1 MITPANDSI
10 ATAATSLD
18 TAFHTPSNDE
28 APDVTAVTTTI
39 DPITAAPP
47 SPNPMRTE
55 PQVTAISRTHL
66 ANPASY
72 EQIQNIVADDFY
84 IMDKQVFGS
93 LNSKVQLVMSVSQH
107 VINAGGKRMRPLIT
121 LLCSR
126 LCADEQSTDAMHLAA
141 ITEML
146 HTATLV
152 HDDVIDASGL
162 RRGKPTANA
171 TWDNATA
178 VLVGDYLIARAFNL
192 LVGFNSLPLL
202 KLFSD
207 GTCDIAEGEVLQ
219 LQHQHNPEAT
229 EADYM
234 RIIDGK
240 TSRLFM
246 MATSG
251 VALLQDKPEFMQAL
265 SDFGQHFGNAFQI
278 IDDVLDYS
286 GNSDVM
292 GKNLGDDL
300 AEGKPTLP
308 TIVALRLLKEQDKT
322 QYDKLRIAVQTGKT
336 ENAEYLIGL
345 VKASGALEYCR
356 KRALDETQ
364 LAQQALLQ
372 LPDNHYRLGLW
383 QLTELA
389 SSRLV

>member
-1 MITPANDSI
+1 
-10 ATAATSLD
+10 
-18 TAFHTPSNDE
+18 
-28 APDVTAVTTTI
+28 
-39 DPITAAPP
+39 
-47 SPNPMRTE
+47 
-55 PQVTAISRTHL
+55 
-66 ANPASY
+66 
-72 EQIQNIVADDFY
+72 
-84 IMDKQVFGS
+84 MDKQVFGS

-121 LLCSR
+121 LLCARMFNDVPS
-126 LCADEQSTDAMHLAA
+126 QQAMHLAA

-152 HDDVIDASGL
+152 HDDVIDESGQ

-192 LVGFNSLPLL
+192 LVGFQSLSLL
-202 KLFSD
+202 QLFSD

-219 LQHQHNPEAT
+219 LQHQHNPSAT
-229 EADYM
+229 EEDYL

-246 MATSG
+246 MATQG
-251 VALLQDKPEFMQAL
+251 AAILQGQEQYLQAL

-286 GNSDVM
+286 GDSALM

-300 AEGKPTLP
+300 SEGKPTLP
-308 TIVALRLLKEQDKT
+308 TIKALELLKDSDEQGYN
-322 QYDKLRIAVQTGKT
+322 QLRIAVQTGKT
-336 ENAEYLIGL
+336 PNAEQLIEL
-345 VKASGALEYCR
+345 VRSSGSLAYCKTRALE
-356 KRALDETQ
+356 ETK
-364 LAQQALLQ
+364 LAQQALKL
-372 LPDNHYRLGLW
+372 LPDNRYRLGLY

-389 SSRLV
+389 SARLL

>member
-1 MITPANDSI
+1 
-10 ATAATSLD
+10 
-18 TAFHTPSNDE
+18 
-28 APDVTAVTTTI
+28 
-39 DPITAAPP
+39 
-47 SPNPMRTE
+47 
-55 PQVTAISRTHL
+55 
-66 ANPASY
+66 
-72 EQIQNIVADDFY
+72 
-84 IMDKQVFGS
+84 MDKQVFGS
-93 LNSKVQLVMSVSQH
+93 LDSKVQLVMSVSQH

-126 LCADEQSTDAMHLAA
+126 MFNDNPSEQSMHLAA

-152 HDDVIDASGL
+152 HDDVIDESNQ

-192 LVGFNSLPLL
+192 LVGFQSLPLL
-202 KLFSD
+202 QLFSD

-229 EADYM
+229 ENDYL

-246 MATSG
+246 MATQG
-251 VALLQDKPEFMQAL
+251 AAILRDQNQYLPALA
-265 SDFGQHFGNAFQI
+265 DFGQHFGNAFQI
-278 IDDVLDYS
+278 IDDILDYS
-286 GNSDVM
+286 GDSELM

-308 TIVALRLLKEQDKT
+308 TIKTLELLQESNPNGYKQ
-322 QYDKLRIAVQTGKT
+322 LRIAVQTGKT
-336 ENAEYLIGL
+336 PNAEQLIEL
-345 VKASGALEYCR
+345 VRGSGSLDYC
-356 KRALDETQ
+356 KQRALDETK
-364 LAQQALLQ
+364 LAQQALSN
-372 LPDNHYRLGLW
+372 LPDNRYRQGLYE
-383 QLTELA
+383 LTELA
-389 SSRLV
+389 SARLL

>member
-1 MITPANDSI
+1 M
-10 ATAATSLD
+10 TS
-18 TAFHTPSNDE
+18 TSSNN
-28 APDVTAVTTTI
+28 
-39 DPITAAPP
+39 PP
-47 SPNPMRTE
+47 STL
-55 PQVTAISRTHL
+55 QSTL
-66 ANPASY
+66 SY
-72 EQIQNIVADDFY
+72 ADIQNIVADDFE

-93 LNSKVQLVMSVSQH
+93 LNSKVKLVMSVSQH
-107 VINAGGKRMRPLIT
+107 VIDAGGKRMRPLIT
-121 LLCSR
+121 LLCARMFDDAPSKK
-126 LCADEQSTDAMHLAA
+126 AMHLAA

-152 HDDVIDASGL
+152 HDDVIDESGQ

-192 LVGFNSLPLL
+192 LVGFQSLPLL
-202 KLFSD
+202 QVFSD

-219 LQHQHNPEAT
+219 LQHQHNPTAT
-229 EADYM
+229 EEDYL

-246 MATSG
+246 MATQG
-251 VALLQDKPEFMQAL
+251 AAILQEKTEYMQAL
-265 SDFGQHFGNAFQI
+265 GDFGQHFGNAFQI

-286 GNSDVM
+286 GDSAVM

-308 TIVALRLLKEQDKT
+308 TIKALELLKDSDIEGYEQ
-322 QYDKLRIAVQTGKT
+322 LRIAVQTGKT
-336 ENAEYLIGL
+336 PNAEQLIEL
-345 VKASGALEYCR
+345 VRQSGSLDYCKQRALE
-356 KRALDETQ
+356 ETT
-364 LAQQALLQ
+364 LAQEALNT
-372 LPDNHYRLGLW
+372 LPDNRYRKGLY

-389 SSRLV
+389 SARLL

>member
-1 MITPANDSI
+1 MTSTPLNNMHSAPQ
-10 ATAATSLD
+10 T
-18 TAFHTPSNDE
+18 TP
-28 APDVTAVTTTI
+28 
-39 DPITAAPP
+39 
-47 SPNPMRTE
+47 
-55 PQVTAISRTHL
+55 L
-66 ANPASY
+66 SY
-72 EQIQNIVADDFY
+72 ADIQSIVADDFE

-121 LLCSR
+121 LLCARMFDDKPS
-126 LCADEQSTDAMHLAA
+126 EKAMHLAA

-152 HDDVIDASGL
+152 HDDVIDESGQ

-192 LVGFNSLPLL
+192 LVGFQSLPLL
-202 KLFSD
+202 QVFSD

-219 LQHQHNPEAT
+219 LQHQHNPAAT
-229 EADYM
+229 EDDYL

-246 MATSG
+246 MATQGS
-251 VALLQDKPEFMQAL
+251 AILQDKTEYLQAL
-265 SDFGQHFGNAFQI
+265 GDFGQHFGNAFQI

-286 GNSDVM
+286 GDSEVM

-308 TIVALRLLKEQDKT
+308 TIKALELLKEKDVEGYEQ
-322 QYDKLRIAVQTGKT
+322 LRIAVQTGKT
-336 ENAEYLIGL
+336 PNAKQLIEL
-345 VKASGALEYCR
+345 VRRSGSLDYCKQRALE
-356 KRALDETQ
+356 ETK
-364 LAQQALLQ
+364 LAQQALSI
-372 LPDNHYRLGLW
+372 LPDNRYRTGLY

-389 SSRLV
+389 SARLV

>member
-1 MITPANDSI
+1 MTSTALSNDSFNES
-10 ATAATSLD
+10 APSLSM
-18 TAFHTPSNDE
+18 PSYAD
-28 APDVTAVTTTI
+28 
-39 DPITAAPP
+39 
-47 SPNPMRTE
+47 
-55 PQVTAISRTHL
+55 
-66 ANPASY
+66 
-72 EQIQNIVADDFY
+72 IQSIVADDFE

-93 LNSKVQLVMSVSQH
+93 LDSKVQLVMSVSQH

-121 LLCSR
+121 LLCARMFNDVPS
-126 LCADEQSTDAMHLAA
+126 EQAMHLAA

-152 HDDVIDASGL
+152 HDDVIDESNQ

-192 LVGFNSLPLL
+192 LVSFQSLPLL
-202 KLFSD
+202 QVFSD

-219 LQHQHNPEAT
+219 LQHQHNPNAT
-229 EADYM
+229 EGDYL

-246 MATSG
+246 MATQG
-251 VALLQDKPEFMQAL
+251 AAILQGQTQHLQAL
-265 SDFGQHFGNAFQI
+265 ADFGQHFGNAFQI

-286 GNSDVM
+286 GDSEVM

-308 TIVALRLLKEQDKT
+308 TIKALELLQESDKQSYEQ
-322 QYDKLRIAVQTGKT
+322 LRIAVQTGKT
-336 ENAEYLIGL
+336 PNAEQLIEL
-345 VKASGALEYCR
+345 VRSSGSLAYCKQRALE
-356 KRALDETQ
+356 ETK
-364 LAQQALLQ
+364 LAQQALNT
-372 LPDNHYRLGLW
+372 LPDNRYREGLY

-389 SSRLV
+389 SARLV

>member
-1 MITPANDSI
+1 MTTITLSDSAHI
-10 ATAATSLD
+10 SATAPTY
-18 TAFHTPSNDE
+18 ND
-28 APDVTAVTTTI
+28 
-39 DPITAAPP
+39 
-47 SPNPMRTE
+47 
-55 PQVTAISRTHL
+55 
-66 ANPASY
+66 
-72 EQIQNIVADDFY
+72 IQSIVADDFD

-126 LCADEQSTDAMHLAA
+126 MLQDEPSNQAMHLAA

-152 HDDVIDASGL
+152 HDDVIDESGQ

-192 LVGFNSLPLL
+192 LVSFQSLPLL
-202 KLFSD
+202 QLFSD

-229 EADYM
+229 EADYLS
-234 RIIDGK
+234 IIDGK

-246 MATSG
+246 MATQG
-251 VALLQDKPEFMQAL
+251 AAILQEKTEHLHALAA
-265 SDFGQHFGNAFQI
+265 FGQHFGNAFQI

-286 GNSDVM
+286 GDSELM

-308 TIVALRLLKEQDKT
+308 TIKALALLKEQDVAG
-322 QYDKLRIAVQTGKT
+322 YEKLRIAVQTGKT
-336 ENAEYLIGL
+336 PDAEQLIAL
-345 VKASGALEYCR
+345 VRDSGALAYCTQ
-356 KRALDETQ
+356 RALEETK
-364 LAQQALLQ
+364 LAQQALSH
-372 LPDNHYRLGLW
+372 LPDNRYRHGLF

-389 SSRLV
+389 SARLL

>member
-1 MITPANDSI
+1 MTSNSLSNA
-10 ATAATSLD
+10 AATSTTPLNVL
-18 TAFHTPSNDE
+18 TSTPSSAD
-28 APDVTAVTTTI
+28 T
-39 DPITAAPP
+39 
-47 SPNPMRTE
+47 
-55 PQVTAISRTHL
+55 L
-66 ANPASY
+66 SY
-72 EQIQNIVADDFY
+72 ADIQSIVANDFE

-121 LLCSR
+121 VV
-126 LCADEQSTDAMHLAA
+126 CARMFSDEPSQQAMHLAA

-152 HDDVIDASGL
+152 HDDVIDESGQ

-192 LVGFNSLPLL
+192 LVGFQSLPLL
-202 KLFSD
+202 QVFSD

-219 LQHQHNPEAT
+219 LQHQHNPAAT
-229 EADYM
+229 EQDYLN
-234 RIIDGK
+234 IIDGK

-246 MATSG
+246 MATQG
-251 VALLQDKPEFMQAL
+251 AAILQNKTEHLQAL
-265 SDFGQHFGNAFQI
+265 ADFGQHFGNAFQI
-278 IDDVLDYS
+278 VDDVLDYS
-286 GNSDVM
+286 GDSEVM

-308 TIVALRLLKEQDKT
+308 TIKALELLKDSDKAGYEQLRL
-322 QYDKLRIAVQTGKT
+322 AVQTGKT
-336 ENAEYLIGL
+336 PNAEQLIEL
-345 VKASGALEYCR
+345 VRQSGSLEYCK
-356 KRALDETQ
+356 KRALEETK
-364 LAQQALLQ
+364 LAQQALSS
-372 LPDNHYRLGLW
+372 LPDNRYRQGLY

-389 SSRLV
+389 SARLV

>member
-1 MITPANDSI
+1 MTD
-10 ATAATSLD
+10 TSLSRPS
-18 TAFHTPSNDE
+18 TAPTS
-28 APDVTAVTTTI
+28 
-39 DPITAAPP
+39 
-47 SPNPMRTE
+47 
-55 PQVTAISRTHL
+55 L
-66 ANPASY
+66 SY
-72 EQIQNIVADDFY
+72 ADIQSIVADDFE

-121 LLCSR
+121 LLCARMLNDAPSK
-126 LCADEQSTDAMHLAA
+126 EAMHLAA

-152 HDDVIDASGL
+152 HDDVIDESGQ

-192 LVGFNSLPLL
+192 LVGFQSLPLL
-202 KLFSD
+202 QLFSD

-219 LQHQHNPEAT
+219 LQHQHNPSAT
-229 EADYM
+229 EADYLA
-234 RIIDGK
+234 IIDGK

-246 MATSG
+246 MATQG
-251 VALLQDKPEFMQAL
+251 AAILQNKTEHLKALA
-265 SDFGQHFGNAFQI
+265 DFGQHFGNAFQI

-286 GNSDVM
+286 GDSEVM

-308 TIVALRLLKEQDKT
+308 TIQALALLKDNDKAGF
-322 QYDKLRIAVQTGKT
+322 DKLRIAVQTGKT
-336 ENAEYLIGL
+336 DNAEALIAL
-345 VKASGALEYCR
+345 VRESGALEYCR
-356 KRALDETQ
+356 KRALEETA
-364 LAQQALLQ
+364 LAQQALET
-372 LPDNHYRLGLW
+372 LPDNRYRQGLY

-389 SSRLV
+389 SARLV

>member
-1 MITPANDSI
+1 MTSTPLDNISPTPQ
-10 ATAATSLD
+10 ATLTYAD
-18 TAFHTPSNDE
+18 
-28 APDVTAVTTTI
+28 
-39 DPITAAPP
+39 
-47 SPNPMRTE
+47 
-55 PQVTAISRTHL
+55 
-66 ANPASY
+66 
-72 EQIQNIVADDFY
+72 IQNIVADDFE

-121 LLCSR
+121 LLCARMLDDAPS
-126 LCADEQSTDAMHLAA
+126 QQAMHLAA

-152 HDDVIDASGL
+152 HDDVIDESGQ

-192 LVGFNSLPLL
+192 LVGFQSLPLL
-202 KLFSD
+202 QVFSD

-219 LQHQHNPEAT
+219 LQHQHNPAAT
-229 EADYM
+229 ETDYLN
-234 RIIDGK
+234 IIDGK

-246 MATSG
+246 MATQG
-251 VALLQDKPEFMQAL
+251 AAILQDKTEYMTAL
-265 SDFGQHFGNAFQI
+265 GDFGQHFGNAFQI

-286 GNSDVM
+286 GDSELM

-308 TIVALRLLKEQDKT
+308 TIKALELLKDSDKVGYEQ
-322 QYDKLRIAVQTGKT
+322 LRVAVQTGKT
-336 ENAEYLIGL
+336 PNAEQLIEL
-345 VKASGALEYCR
+345 VRTSGSLDYCKRRALE
-356 KRALDETQ
+356 ETK
-364 LAQQALLQ
+364 LAQQALSS
-372 LPDNHYRLGLW
+372 LPDNPYRQGLH

-389 SSRLV
+389 SARLL

>member
-1 MITPANDSI
+1 M
-10 ATAATSLD
+10 TSTLLD
-18 TAFHTPSNDE
+18 N
-28 APDVTAVTTTI
+28 I
-39 DPITAAPP
+39 
-47 SPNPMRTE
+47 SPTS
-55 PQVTAISRTHL
+55 QSTLTYAD
-66 ANPASY
+66 
-72 EQIQNIVADDFY
+72 IQNIVADDFE

-121 LLCSR
+121 LLCARMLNDAPS
-126 LCADEQSTDAMHLAA
+126 QQAMHLAA

-152 HDDVIDASGL
+152 HDDVIDESGQ

-192 LVGFNSLPLL
+192 LVGFQSLPLL
-202 KLFSD
+202 QVFSD

-219 LQHQHNPEAT
+219 LQHQHNPAAT
-229 EADYM
+229 ETDYLN
-234 RIIDGK
+234 IIDGK

-246 MATSG
+246 MATQG
-251 VALLQDKPEFMQAL
+251 AAILQDKTEYMTAL
-265 SDFGQHFGNAFQI
+265 GDFGQHFGNAFQI

-286 GNSDVM
+286 GDSELM

-308 TIVALRLLKEQDKT
+308 TIKALELLKDSDKAGYEQ
-322 QYDKLRIAVQTGKT
+322 LRVAVQTGKT
-336 ENAEYLIGL
+336 PNAEQLIEL
-345 VKASGALEYCR
+345 VRTSGSLDYCKLRALE
-356 KRALDETQ
+356 ETK
-364 LAQQALLQ
+364 LAQQALST
-372 LPDNHYRLGLW
+372 LPDNRYRQGLH

-389 SSRLV
+389 SARLL

>member
-1 MITPANDSI
+1 MDKCSQGYNPFSSYLLIRLFIMTSISLNNTDLTAQPTPNYAD
-10 ATAATSLD
+10 
-18 TAFHTPSNDE
+18 
-28 APDVTAVTTTI
+28 
-39 DPITAAPP
+39 
-47 SPNPMRTE
+47 
-55 PQVTAISRTHL
+55 
-66 ANPASY
+66 
-72 EQIQNIVADDFY
+72 IQSIVAGDFE

-121 LLCSR
+121 LLCARMFDDSPS
-126 LCADEQSTDAMHLAA
+126 EQAMHLAA

-152 HDDVIDASGL
+152 HDDVIDESGQ

-192 LVGFNSLPLL
+192 LVGFQSLPLL
-202 KLFSD
+202 QVFSD

-219 LQHQHNPEAT
+219 LQHQHNPAAT
-229 EADYM
+229 EDDYL

-246 MATSG
+246 MATQG
-251 VALLQDKPEFMQAL
+251 AAILQDKTEYMQAL
-265 SDFGQHFGNAFQI
+265 GDFGQHFGNAFQI
-278 IDDVLDYS
+278 VDDVLDYS
-286 GNSDVM
+286 GDSEVM

-308 TIVALRLLKEQDKT
+308 TIKALELLKDSDKSGYEQ
-322 QYDKLRIAVQTGKT
+322 LRVAVQTGKT
-336 ENAEYLIGL
+336 PNAAQLIDL
-345 VKASGALEYCR
+345 VRNSGALDYC
-356 KRALDETQ
+356 KQRALEETK
-364 LAQQALLQ
+364 LAQDALST
-372 LPDNHYRLGLW
+372 LPDNRYRTGLY

-389 SSRLV
+389 SARLV

>member
-1 MITPANDSI
+1 MTSI
-10 ATAATSLD
+10 PVINSTATLTLPSL
-18 TAFHTPSNDE
+18 
-28 APDVTAVTTTI
+28 
-39 DPITAAPP
+39 
-47 SPNPMRTE
+47 
-55 PQVTAISRTHL
+55 
-66 ANPASY
+66 SY
-72 EQIQNIVADDFY
+72 ADIQSIVASDFE

-93 LNSKVQLVMSVSQH
+93 LNSKVQLVMNVSQH

-121 LLCSR
+121 LLCARMLNDAPS
-126 LCADEQSTDAMHLAA
+126 ETAMHLAA

-152 HDDVIDASGL
+152 HDDVIDESNQ

-192 LVGFNSLPLL
+192 LVGFESLPLL

-219 LQHQHNPEAT
+219 LQHQHNPAAT
-229 EADYM
+229 EADYL

-246 MATSG
+246 MATQG
-251 VALLQDKPEFMQAL
+251 AAILQDKTQYMTAL

-286 GNSDVM
+286 GDSELM

-300 AEGKPTLP
+300 SEGKPTLP
-308 TIVALRLLKEQDKT
+308 TIKALELLKEDNKAGYEQ
-322 QYDKLRIAVQTGKT
+322 LRIAVQTGKT
-336 ENAEYLIGL
+336 PNAEQLISL
-345 VKASGALEYCR
+345 VRDSGSLDYCK
-356 KRALDETQ
+356 KRALEETQ
-364 LAQQALLQ
+364 LAQQALNK
-372 LPDNHYRLGLW
+372 LPDNRYRQGLY
-383 QLTELA
+383 QLTEMA
-389 SSRLV
+389 SARLL